1 MIHRRLIYAEFIAFR
16 LGTSK
21 TRVESVLK
29 GEKEKRWKR
38 LEIKENS

>member
-29 GEKEKRWKR
+29 RGKKRRGGKD
-38 LEIKENS
+38 